1 MENQTTL
8 TGKTQGQKI
17 LSGQQDDV
25 EFAKLYPAELL
36 AKQVEGTD
44 KTYGEIFA
52 LAKANPEF
60 EKAGEPFGIGP
71 KFLRQIFAAATTAH
85 FTLNREKSYGNV
97 GNQYAKPGL
106 THSQVLDIY
115 RENDFS
121 LHETYLATNIALP
134 ALRRSIK
141 LGAIEQQKPLIKGQ
155 DWGVGKKK
163 KRREKFRLFPWIAKV
178 HNHFSLKVFCESEQW
193 HPKFVLDMCHKLN
206 EAGYP
211 VTAPKIVGSDL
222 QWLKLYD
229 PSLGTEDREQSYDD
243 AINDKAPKKRGGKEI
258 FKRLLHQENPGR
270 RQVNLP
276 SKGKKFRN
284 RSWNKRGYNSK
295 AGGKC
300 QTYDNPFRD
309 LMPKTAAKI
318 QNFLNR
324 HK

>member
-1 MENQTTL
+1 MENKTPQ
-8 TGKTQGQKI
+8 TGKSQGQKI
-17 LSGQQDDV
+17 LSQHQDDV
-25 EFAKLYPAELL
+25 EFAKLHPAELL

-44 KTYGEIFA
+44 KTYDEIFT
-52 LAKANPEF
+52 LAKANPDF

-85 FTLNREKSYGNV
+85 FVLNRQNSYGTS
-97 GNQYAKPGL
+97 QSEFAKPGL

-121 LHETYLATNIALP
+121 LHETYLSTNIPLP

-155 DWGVGKKK
+155 DWGAGKKR
-163 KRREKFRLFPWIAKV
+163 KRREKFRLFPWIQKV

-193 HPKFVLDMCHKLN
+193 HPKFVLDMCYKLN

-211 VTAPKIVGSDL
+211 VVAPKIIGSDL

-229 PSLGTEDREQSYDD
+229 PSLGADDREQSYED
-243 AINDKAPKKRGGKEI
+243 AMNGKSIKKRGGKEI

-270 RQVNLP
+270 RQFNLP
-276 SKGKKFRN
+276 SGSKKSRN
-284 RSWNKRGYNSK
+284 RAWNRRGYNSK
-295 AGGKC
+295 AGGKVHR
-300 QTYDNPFRD
+300 YENPFRD

-318 QNFLNR
+318 QNYLNR